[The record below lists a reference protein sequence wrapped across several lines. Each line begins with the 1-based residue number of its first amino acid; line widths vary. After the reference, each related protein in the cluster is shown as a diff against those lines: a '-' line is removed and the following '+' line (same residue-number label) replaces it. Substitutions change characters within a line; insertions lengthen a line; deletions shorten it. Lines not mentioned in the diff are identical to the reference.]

1 MPLRGFIWIKSR
13 SWINLSPCG
22 LGFGMITN
30 SMISQTPFS
39 RLIVIRVAAL
49 VMVAMWLM
57 AAGQV
62 GVAQDAK
69 DGLATD
75 EIERAAEQFFQE
87 AITESQIG
95 DPKSGLRRFDEAAR
109 LWMQV
114 RQPEKAARAAVQL
127 GDSFKLGKSYYEAL
141 SCFRKA
147 LVLKESASIKAIA
160 LNSIGKVYAELFLRP
175 LATRYFEK
183 AIKEARIARD
193 LSTQA
198 AALIGLA
205 RVHYELGEMNQ
216 ALSGVLRARTLIPWK
231 GDDEVRADSLHL
243 SGQIEREKGLAKQA
257 RMDFDRAL
265 SVYLRIRDIDGE
277 IRVLCSQSN
286 LDLTLM
292 QNEAALAGAEHALK
306 LADKRA
312 KGARTNA
319 EKLKA
324 RESRGRAWLG
334 IARADRALG
343 RMKPAIAAFEN
354 AIFHLEG
361 EYWSAHISTESSAIA
376 FREENQAPYREL
388 VDLLVEQGQIKEAY
402 ERAEKA
408 KARTILGMTAARRE
422 RGPDKTVE
430 RDANVDELSRSIS
443 RLRTQLVLS
452 DSEHERSKLQRE
464 INDKELELEEAQ
476 LHAEMDRSR
485 ERMSWFKTAEVKK
498 LQESINKSKSTIVE
512 FFLGEKR
519 SFAWLVSSSGVSMAI
534 LPGKSEIENS
544 VTEYFALINTAP
556 NYLYTER
563 DLHKATDQAATL
575 FSSLL
580 GELAQRIEVSGKL
593 VIVPDGVLH
602 YLPFEALIQNGRYL
616 LEDHEIS
623 YLPSA
628 SMLGLW
634 QTSPEGAAEPDRMEL
649 LAFGDP
655 TFGPDPK
662 RYSGRAAQ
670 NPTGVVARQLRASRG
685 FHLAQLPRTRDE
697 VEYISGLF
705 PHGQTRVYLGPDST
719 EDALKG
725 ESLRRY
731 RRLHFA
737 THSLIN
743 ESSPSRS
750 AVVLAIDSDPAQ
762 DGLLEVREISE
773 LDLDCDLVVLSAC
786 QTARGQ
792 LLSGEGVVG
801 LTRAFLYAGARSVV
815 VSLWSVTDI
824 STGQLMKRFYC
835 GLADN
840 LGTAAALRAAKLKML
855 RAAETRHPYYWSP
868 FVAIGKP

>member
-1 MPLRGFIWIKSR
+1 L
-13 SWINLSPCG
+13 
-22 LGFGMITN
+22 
-30 SMISQTPFS
+30 
-39 RLIVIRVAAL
+39 RLIVIRIAAL
-49 VMVAMWLM
+49 VMVAMWLI
-57 AAGQV
+57 AAGRA
-62 GVAQDAK
+62 GVAQDGK

-95 DPKSGLRRFDEAAR
+95 DPKSGLRRFDDAAR

-114 RQPEKAARAAVQL
+114 RQPKKAARAAVQL

-147 LVLKESASIKAIA
+147 LVLEESASIKAIA

-205 RVHYELGEMNQ
+205 RGHYELGEMNQ
-216 ALSGVLRARTLIPWK
+216 ALSGVLRARTLFPRR
-231 GDDEVRADSLHL
+231 GDDEVRAGSLHL
-243 SGQIEREKGLAKQA
+243 LGQIEREKGQAKQA
-257 RMDFDRAL
+257 RMDFGRAL
-265 SVYLRIRDIDGE
+265 SIYLRIGDIDGE

-324 RESRGRAWLG
+324 REDRGRSWLSV
-334 IARADRALG
+334 ARADRALG

-376 FREENQAPYREL
+376 FREENQAPFREL
-388 VDLLVEQGQIKEAY
+388 VDLLVDQGQIKEAY
-402 ERAEKA
+402 GRAEKA

-422 RGPDKTVE
+422 RGPDKTADT
-430 RDANVDELSRSIS
+430 DANVDELSRSIS
-443 RLRTQLVLS
+443 RKRTQLVLS
-452 DSEHERSKLQRE
+452 DSEQERSKLQRE
-464 INDKELELEEAQ
+464 INDKEFELEEAQ

-485 ERMSWFKTAEVKK
+485 QRLSWFKTAEVQE
-498 LQESINKSKSTIVE
+498 LQEGINKSKSTIVE

-519 SFAWLVSSSGVSMAI
+519 SFAWLVSSSGVFIAI
-534 LPGKSEIENS
+534 LPGKSEIEKS
-544 VTEYFALINTAP
+544 VTEYLAIINTAP
-556 NYLYTER
+556 NYFHIER

-580 GELAQRIEVSGKL
+580 GELSQRIEEGGKL

-628 SMLGLW
+628 SMMGLW
-634 QTSPEGAAEPDRMEL
+634 QTSPERAEAPDRMEL

-655 TFGPDPK
+655 TFAPDMK
-662 RYSGRAAQ
+662 VYSG
-670 NPTGVVARQLRASRG
+670 RASRG
-685 FHLAQLPRTRDE
+685 FPLPQLPRTHDE

-705 PHGQTRVYLGPDST
+705 PHRQTRVYLGPHST

-824 STGQLMKRFYC
+824 STGQLMKQFYR
-835 GLADN
+835 GLAEN

>member
-1 MPLRGFIWIKSR
+1 
-13 SWINLSPCG
+13 
-22 LGFGMITN
+22 
-30 SMISQTPFS
+30 
-39 RLIVIRVAAL
+39 
-49 VMVAMWLM
+49 
-57 AAGQV
+57 
-62 GVAQDAK
+62 
-69 DGLATD
+69 
-75 EIERAAEQFFQE
+75 
-87 AITESQIG
+87 
-95 DPKSGLRRFDEAAR
+95 
-109 LWMQV
+109 
-114 RQPEKAARAAVQL
+114 
-127 GDSFKLGKSYYEAL
+127 
-141 SCFRKA
+141 
-147 LVLKESASIKAIA
+147 
-160 LNSIGKVYAELFLRP
+160 
-175 LATRYFEK
+175 
-183 AIKEARIARD
+183 
-193 LSTQA
+193 
-198 AALIGLA
+198 
-205 RVHYELGEMNQ
+205 
-216 ALSGVLRARTLIPWK
+216 
-231 GDDEVRADSLHL
+231 
-243 SGQIEREKGLAKQA
+243 
-257 RMDFDRAL
+257 
-265 SVYLRIRDIDGE
+265 
-277 IRVLCSQSN
+277 
-286 LDLTLM
+286 
-292 QNEAALAGAEHALK
+292 LK
-306 LADKRA
+306 LADKQA

-334 IARADRALG
+334 IARANRALG
-343 RMKPAIAAFEN
+343 RMKLAIAAFDN

-388 VDLLVEQGQIKEAY
+388 VDLLVEQGQIKDAY
-402 ERAEKA
+402 ELAEKA

-430 RDANVDELSRSIS
+430 RDANVDELSRSLS

-580 GELAQRIEVSGKL
+580 GELSQRIEVSAKL

-634 QTSPEGAAEPDRMEL
+634 QTSPEGAEAPDKMEL

-655 TFGPDPK
+655 TFAPDMK
-662 RYSGRAAQ
+662 MYSG
-670 NPTGVVARQLRASRG
+670 RASRG
-685 FHLAQLPRTRDE
+685 FHLPQLPRTRDE

-840 LGTAAALRAAKLKML
+840 LGTAASLRAAKLKML